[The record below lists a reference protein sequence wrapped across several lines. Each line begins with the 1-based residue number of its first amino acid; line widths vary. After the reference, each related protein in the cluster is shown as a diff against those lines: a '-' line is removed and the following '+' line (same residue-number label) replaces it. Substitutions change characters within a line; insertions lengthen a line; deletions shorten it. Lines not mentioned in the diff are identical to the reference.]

1 MLGVWFL
8 SSIGPKAL
16 QVTLTLNFGGKGVV
30 LDRIGLNISSIY
42 GTTAIVTNCN
52 VLPWPRWVLDRV
64 GFFKSYI
71 ERFWVI
77 KSFKMRKHGKI
88 WENMGKRE
96 ILRKKQFW
104 IRRLNRTRSRHPHVC
119 FLFKSTV
126 CSYSFVLPHFV
137 CRDFMLFKTIY
148 SYDIIWYE
156 LHEIEIFDILWLII
170 PYAYAKLTN
179 PQYKHG
185 MVYVQIQIYVLTSII
200 YK

>member
-1 MLGVWFL
+1 MG
-8 SSIGPKAL
+8 
-16 QVTLTLNFGGKGVV
+16 
-30 LDRIGLNISSIY
+30 
-42 GTTAIVTNCN
+42 
-52 VLPWPRWVLDRV
+52 
-64 GFFKSYI
+64 
-71 ERFWVI
+71 
-77 KSFKMRKHGKI
+77 KHGKI

-96 ILRKKQFW
+96 ILRKKFW

-156 LHEIEIFDILWLII
+156 WHENEIFDILWLII

-185 MVYVQIQIYVLTSII
+185 MVYVQIQIYVLTSTI